1 MPASPKRAGG
11 GWAAIPR
18 SLRPVPLA
26 CTVFLILSATA
37 LVGMVWRTPTID
49 SDRSPPLVRVADV
62 IGAGQ
67 QGGQAVQL
75 SPSLLPLRPPAEAR
89 PPVQIQV
96 LEPRGHLR
104 PSVNVDED
112 FCAMVPAG
120 EWGEGGGPPDPSVAV
135 APLWYNVTVTG
146 AVGEEAYHHYQ
157 ICVVRHDHPHELSI
171 ALRTLNKGGDADLYL
186 STTRVRPT
194 ASSSTWISAS
204 IGDDVVSIASNNP
217 DWGPADSVMYIGV
230 LGRTASLYNLTV
242 NVRSLTG
249 R

>member
-49 SDRSPPLVRVADV
+49 SDGSPPLVRVADV

-67 QGGQAVQL
+67 QGGQDVQL
-75 SPSLLPLRPPAEAR
+75 SPALLPLRPELEAR
-89 PPVQIQV
+89 SPVQIQA

-146 AVGEEAYHHYQ
+146 EGVSPQSGSGQ
-157 ICVVRHDHPHELSI
+157 W
-171 ALRTLNKGGDADLYL
+171 ALQQ
-186 STTRVRPT
+186 T
-194 ASSSTWISAS
+194 ASVPKPSLPIHWANVHTPWSPC
-204 IGDDVVSIASNNP
+204 V
-217 DWGPADSVMYIGV
+217 
-230 LGRTASLYNLTV
+230 RTCLC
-242 NVRSLTG
+242 
-249 R
+249 